1 MTSSTKPE
9 AHNTSH
15 CRQKRT
21 EPQSQIT
28 RTEHLV
34 KFGHLFFEIREQTDK
49 QTDMLITILLT
60 HTGGGGEVKNGGHH
74 W

>member
-34 KFGHLFFEIREQTDK
+34 KFGHFEIREQTDK